1 MFGGFGEP
9 DLAKPPMDRDGF
21 RALVSRLTAAVVGQ
35 PLDAALGERLNRDH
49 PPGSETYE
57 AIFAAC
63 RAGVAAG
70 WICNREADGI
80 RYGRVINAGPATHGF
95 SVDVVE
101 MRECAGPRHVHPNG
115 EIDLVMPLEG
125 PAEFDGRPGGW
136 EGLCAWQRSPSR
148 RARRPG
154 ALVLLSPSGR
164 RNPVHRQARFGDA
177 MTDLLPNYSGG
188 RWVDGGATAP
198 LCAIR

>member
-21 RALVSRLTAAVVGQ
+21 RALVSMLTAAVVGQ

-49 PPGSETYE
+49 PPGSEIYE

-101 MRECAGPRHVHPNG
+101 MRECAGPHHVHPNG

-125 PAEFDGRPGGW
+125 PAEFDGQPGGW
-136 EGLCAWQRSPSR
+136 KVYA
-148 RARRPG
+148 PG
-154 ALVLLSPSGR
+154 SDHFPAVRGGRALVLY
-164 RNPVHRQARFGDA
+164 
-177 MTDLLPNYSGG
+177 LLPA
-188 RWVDGGATAP
+188 GAIQFTGKRASEM
-198 LCAIR
+198 R